1 MSTPTIT
8 SHRHW
13 WRDLALILVLT
24 LTYFWLA
31 TRGDWSERI
40 SRFFELNEA
49 WQLDELPLTLLLL
62 SLGLC
67 WFSWRRTQE
76 FRQELARRIYAET
89 QVQGLAAHNKDL
101 SQQLLRTQEAERQ
114 SLARELHD
122 EFGQH
127 CTAIRA
133 EARFIHNAVSQ
144 IAQAADLQRIALSAR
159 HINDSAEDLYSM
171 VRDMLTRLRP
181 PTLDSLGLEFSL
193 QELCEE
199 WEKKTDIA
207 VVFYTR
213 NLPTKISDEIGI
225 AYYRIVQEALT
236 NVARHAHATRVQ
248 VNLSNSAD
256 GRLLQLRVADNGG
269 GGGAQP
275 LTNSS
280 GYGLRGMRERIEGL
294 QGHLVFGPSN
304 TTSGWCIEASVQL
317 DAAISKES
325 L

>member
-1 MSTPTIT
+1 MILVIFSFAPASAERIGVNPKVVNNCINSGIENISRGGSFATIAITGACVNDLNFVGAELTDHTFSASTDMSTQTIT
-8 SHRHW
+8 PQRHW
-13 WRDLALILVLT
+13 WRDMALILVLT

-40 SRFFELNEA
+40 SRFLQLNEA
-49 WQLDELPLTLLLL
+49 WQLDEFPLTLLLL

-76 FRQELARRIYAET
+76 FRQELARRRYAET

-101 SQQLLRTQEAERQ
+101 SQQLLRTQENERQ
-114 SLARELHD
+114 ALARELHD

-133 EARFIHNAVSQ
+133 EAQFIHNAVSQ
-144 IAQAADLQRIALSAR
+144 TEPAADLQRIALSAR

-181 PTLDSLGLEFSL
+181 PTLDSLGLEFAL

-207 VVFYTR
+207 VVFC
-213 NLPTKISDEIGI
+213 
-225 AYYRIVQEALT
+225 AH
-236 NVARHAHATRVQ
+236 NVRTDRK
-248 VNLSNSAD
+248 
-256 GRLLQLRVADNGG
+256 
-269 GGGAQP
+269 
-275 LTNSS
+275 
-280 GYGLRGMRERIEGL
+280 
-294 QGHLVFGPSN
+294 
-304 TTSGWCIEASVQL
+304 SVV
-317 DAAISKES
+317 
-325 L
+325 